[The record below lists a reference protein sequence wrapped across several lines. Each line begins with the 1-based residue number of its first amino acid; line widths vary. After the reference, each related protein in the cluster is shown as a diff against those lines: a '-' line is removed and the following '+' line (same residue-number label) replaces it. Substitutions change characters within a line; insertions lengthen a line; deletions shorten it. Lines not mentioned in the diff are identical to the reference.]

1 VFVVVANFVA
11 KMRKIINKRKVLYM
25 NDLIASINIFQFL
38 ILVFIAGGAWVRL
51 SKVEKSI
58 EELNKRVFNGLSER
72 LTRLEQKICDKGL

>member
-1 VFVVVANFVA
+1 
-11 KMRKIINKRKVLYM
+11 M

-51 SKVEKSI
+51 SKVEKAI
-58 EELNKRVFNGLSER
+58 EDLNKKVSNGMSER

>member
-1 VFVVVANFVA
+1 
-11 KMRKIINKRKVLYM
+11 MRKIINKRKELYM

-58 EELNKRVFNGLSER
+58 EDLNRKVCNGLSSR
-72 LTRLEQKICDKGL
+72 LTKLEQRCEDRMCNHE

>member
-1 VFVVVANFVA
+1 
-11 KMRKIINKRKVLYM
+11 M
-25 NDLIASINIFQFL
+25 NDLISSINIFQFL

-58 EELNKRVFNGLSER
+58 EDLNRKVCNGMSER